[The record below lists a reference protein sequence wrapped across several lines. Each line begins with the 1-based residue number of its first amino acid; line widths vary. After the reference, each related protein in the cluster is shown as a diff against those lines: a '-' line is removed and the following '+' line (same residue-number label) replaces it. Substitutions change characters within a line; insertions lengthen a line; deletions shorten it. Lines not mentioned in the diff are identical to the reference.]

1 MNKSTQKSILFAL
14 IAFGL
19 IVFAMGVRYIN
30 RMFFNCIEL
39 TLLRSGIYI
48 FLFTAW
54 GFSIHTRII
63 QTQVR
68 RYLLTITA
76 LMVLWLMLRSVKYS
90 INSIN
95 VSRMLWY
102 FYYLPMLFIPMLSV
116 FVSFS
121 LGKSGDFRLP
131 SWTKLFYVPTAILF
145 LFVLTNDLHQSVFS
159 FPSGIMTDRDYCYEN
174 GYFLIFC
181 WELMCAGSSFIIMLL
196 KCRIPHSKQIR
207 LLPFILLFI
216 SIAYTAAY
224 IYRIHWVW
232 FLAGD
237 FTVTQCL
244 LFACIYESCIRCG
257 LIQSNMGYDELLEAT
272 SLPVQITDSEF
283 NTKYIS
289 SAMQEPLPE
298 SMLRDMTQDA
308 VKLNENTLLKRHRLR
323 RGWVFW
329 NEDILKLNNIQKELE
344 LTGDELKDTGDVL
357 SAENAQRARLLKLTE
372 ENRLYDEME
381 RQTAKQISML
391 RERLDELKKTENIS
405 KGRHLLGQIIVIGT
419 YIKRRNNLIFVGVQQ
434 GFISVQELRLCLN
447 ESAENLNLYGITCR
461 ATVKGEG
468 KLTIEQAANIYD
480 LFEAVVEA
488 GIEFL
493 DSLLVFIEADP
504 HPEVNI
510 CISGTESLSDL
521 KIHFPELNLDRDEDG
536 LQYIT
541 CSFF

>member
-14 IAFGL
+14 IALGL
-19 IVFAMGVRYIN
+19 IVLAMGVRYIN
-30 RMFFNCIEL
+30 RMFFNCLEL

-48 FLFTAW
+48 FLFASW

-76 LMVLWLMLRSVKYS
+76 LMVLWLMLRSIKYS

-95 VSRMLWY
+95 ASRILWY
-102 FYYLPMLFIPMLSV
+102 LYYLPMLFIPMLSL

-121 LGKSGDFRLP
+121 LGKPGDFRLP
-131 SWTKLFYVPTAILF
+131 DWSKLFYVPTAILF

-159 FPSGIMTDRDYCYEN
+159 FPSGIMTDRYYRYEN

-181 WELMCAGSSFIIMLL
+181 WEVLCAGSSFIIMML

-207 LLPFILLFI
+207 LLPFMLLFI

-224 IYRIHWVW
+224 IYKIHWVW

-244 LFACIYESCIRCG
+244 LFACIFESCIRCG

-298 SMLRDMTQDA
+298 SIIMDMTQDA
-308 VKLNENTLLKRHRLR
+308 VKLDENTLLKRHRLR

-329 NEDILKLNNIQKELE
+329 KEDILKLNNIQKELE
-344 LTGDELKDTGDVL
+344 LTCDELKDTGDVL

-372 ENRLYDEME
+372 ENRLYDEIEM
-381 RQTAKQISML
+381 QTAKQISML
-391 RERLDELKKTENIS
+391 RERLDELKKTEDAS
-405 KGRHLLGQIIVIGT
+405 KGRQLLGQIIIIGT
-419 YIKRRNNLIFVGVQQ
+419 YIKRRNNLIFVGAQQ
-434 GFISVQELRLCLN
+434 GHISVQELRLCLN
-447 ESAENLNLYGITCR
+447 ESAENLNLYGINCR

-468 KLTIEQAANIYD
+468 RLTIEQAANIYD

-488 GIEFL
+488 GLESL

-504 HPEVNI
+504 HPNVNI
-510 CISGTESLSDL
+510 CVSGTGPLSAL
-521 KIHFPELNLDRDEDG
+521 KIHFPELKLEQDEDG